1 MARDNDQIVFGH
13 ERLGKIYP
21 KGMLKSLETK
31 EEKVIRYDKK
41 NLPIGVDNFNRP
53 YILNFEHPTRILI
66 IGKPRSGKS
75 WILHALADRLAFFY
89 AVIYLND
96 CKREFYTSRFLLQ
109 EQYRH
114 LLLPGEK
121 PRRRKVIS
129 LRPTIFEKMDGG
141 ILEEYD
147 HWYSENPSTLKKVD
161 LMTLLDVP
169 SISSQ
174 ATKNCFQLLFEEMEK
189 EFEGREKEFRIEW
202 LFEKIEMMEDWTDSQ
217 KTAVKMRIKPL
228 MTSNF
233 YKPENEIDIVE
244 LMKKGFI
251 PAINFKKF
259 DEFYGSNFNPPPVL
273 YSLILR
279 KVANARVKKEIPEV
293 WVLIDEAERFLS
305 SERESCSRFQTIETV
320 GLSASS
326 GMSLVICSQLI
337 SRLPKEI
344 VSQCR
349 YTFIPYNIDI
359 PTLTE
364 CLKLCGALKTQ
375 QNAYNEAR
383 RLKSQMGKWQW
394 IVIDRDNPNKTITII
409 RALPPLSH
417 HKESRE

>member
-1 MARDNDQIVFGH
+1 MARDDDHIVFGH

-21 KGMLKSLETK
+21 KGMLKSLEQK

-41 NLPIGVDNFNRP
+41 NIPIGIDNFGRI
-53 YILNFEHPTRILI
+53 YTISLEHPTRLLI

-75 WILHALADRLAFFY
+75 WILRSLADRLSFFY
-89 AVIYLND
+89 SVIYLND
-96 CKREFYTSRFLLQ
+96 CKREFYTSRFPLQ
-109 EQYRH
+109 QKYWS

-121 PRRRKVIS
+121 PKRQKVIS

-141 ILEEYD
+141 VLEEYD

-189 EFEGREKEFRIEW
+189 EFEGREKEFSFEW
-202 LFEKIEMMEDWTDSQ
+202 LLNKIEMMEDWTDSQ

-228 MTSNF
+228 ISSNF
-233 YKPENEIDIVE
+233 YNPKHELDIVE

-273 YSLILR
+273 YSLIMR
-279 KVANARVKKEIPEV
+279 KVVNARVKKEIPELFI
-293 WVLIDEAERFLS
+293 LIDEAERFLNA
-305 SERESCSRFQTIETV
+305 EHETCSRYQTIETL

-326 GMSLVICSQLI
+326 GTSLAICSQLI
-337 SRLPKEI
+337 SRIPQQI
-344 VSQCR
+344 VTQCR
-349 YTFIPYNIDI
+349 YTFIPFNIDI
-359 PTLTE
+359 QTLTE
-364 CLKLCGALKTQ
+364 ALKLCGALKNQ
-375 QNAYNEAR
+375 QNAYNQAA
-383 RLKSQMGKWQW
+383 RLKRQLGKWQW